1 MVTGAQAPRIRV
13 VPDGVDHPLW
23 PEVVEFVAATGT
35 RLDPWQLEVL
45 RVSLLRR
52 GERWAAF
59 SVAVCAPRQNGKNGI
74 LEMRELVGALLLG
87 ERLIVHSA
95 HQADTGR
102 EAFRRMDDL
111 LDANEWLSAEVRHV
125 RRTNGFEAVEF
136 RNGARIRFRT
146 RTRVGGRGFSGS
158 PLVFDEAMY
167 LSETAMGSI
176 LPVASAQPD
185 PQVWYAGSAVD
196 QEIHDAGVVF
206 ARVRERALS
215 GDTDRLAYFEW
226 SLDAE
231 TPDDVTE
238 EVAADP
244 AVWAATNP
252 AFAIRITKE
261 YVAAERLEL
270 DPRTFAVE
278 RLGVGDWPVTQA
290 DERAVVDMTKW
301 AACEDRRS
309 QLIDPVCFAYDV
321 SPDRAWS
328 SIGVAGLRPDG
339 LAHVEVIEHRPGTGW
354 VAGRLWEL
362 CERHKTV
369 GEVVSDR
376 VGAGGSLLPELEQL
390 AVPVTALTASEYASA
405 CGLLFDQVEQEALRH
420 LGSPELAAA
429 LRGAATRPLGE
440 AWAWS
445 RKHSRAVITPLVAC
459 TLALWG
465 ARSAHP
471 ERPRRRWVPLLDST
485 ERAAF
490 ERRRA
495 ERAGS

>member
-1 MVTGAQAPRIRV
+1 MVRGAQAPRIRV
-13 VPDGVDHPLW
+13 VPEGVDHPLW
-23 PEVVEFVAATGT
+23 PEVAEFVEATGT
-35 RLDPWQLEVL
+35 RLDPWQWDVL
-45 RVSLLRR
+45 RTSLLRE

-59 SVAVCAPRQNGKNGI
+59 SVAVCAPRQNGKNAV
-74 LEMRELVGALLLG
+74 LEMRELAGALLLG

-111 LDANEWLSAEVRHV
+111 IDANEWLSAEVRHV

-167 LSETAMGSI
+167 LSEASMGSI

-196 QEIHDAGVVF
+196 QEIHDDAVVF
-206 ARVRERALS
+206 ARVRERALR
-215 GDTDRLAYFEW
+215 GDTDRLAFFEW
-226 SLDAE
+226 SHDADS
-231 TPDDVTE
+231 PDEVTE
-238 EVAADP
+238 EQAADP

-252 AFAIRITKE
+252 AFGIRITPE
-261 YVAAERLEL
+261 YVLAERAEL

-278 RLGVGDWPVTQA
+278 RLGVGDWPATQA
-290 DERAVVDMTKW
+290 GEETVVDMGLW
-301 AACEDRRS
+301 ELCEDRLS
-309 QLIDPVCFAYDV
+309 ELLDPVCFAYDV
-321 SPDRAWS
+321 SPDRQWA

-339 LAHVEVIEHRPGTGW
+339 LAHVEVVEHRRGTGW
-354 VAGRLWEL
+354 VARRLWEL
-362 CERHKTV
+362 CGRHETV
-369 GEVVSDR
+369 GEVVCDR
-376 VGAGGSLLPELEQL
+376 VGAGGSLLPELEKL
-390 AVPVTALTASEYASA
+390 GVAVSALTASEYASA
-405 CGLLFDQVEQEALRH
+405 CGLFFDEVEQERLRH
-420 LGSPELAAA
+420 LGSAELAAA

-445 RKHSRAVITPLVAC
+445 RKHSRAVISPLVAC

-465 ARSAHP
+465 VRSARP
-471 ERPRRRWVPLLDST
+471 EPPRRRWVPLLNT
-485 ERAAF
+485 EERAAW
-490 ERRRA
+490 EQRR
-495 ERAGS
+495 GSGA